1 MSEYQFVERPFLTQ
15 LESMNWTVIDQGAGI
30 PKDPTTSLRTD
41 FRQWLLRDVFLRTV
55 RDINRTESNDTWLT
69 DSQLEQLYE
78 DFIDFGTQ
86 KLLQANKE
94 CLSRL
99 FKWQVDENTVTGEV
113 DPVVKIIDFDNWA
126 ANEFIAINQFRIDT
140 PGGVKECIIPDV
152 VLFVNGLPLVV
163 IECKEANGYES
174 DPMHEAIEQ
183 LRRYADVR
191 EDTIAAGL
199 KEGEQRLFWTNQ
211 LLVATHDEDA
221 KYGTITSSEDYFFQW
236 KSIYPDET
244 PYVDSV
250 IGMHRPQELLV
261 QGMLHP
267 QRLLDMIRSFTLFMD
282 AGDKRI
288 KAVCRY
294 QQYRAVNKIIER
306 MRAGE
311 NSLERSGVVWHTQGS
326 GKSLTMVFL
335 VRKLR
340 RKEDLKDYKIIVI
353 NDRKD
358 LEQQLTETVALTG
371 EKPVVIQSSGELK
384 EKLAK
389 GSSNLNMVMLHK
401 FREADESN
409 IPEYVRKAMQQKAAN
424 EEVNELENKFAK
436 VAEPVLFD
444 PFGVVNNSEKVLV
457 LIDEAHRT
465 QRSGADRA
473 SISDNLFDAF
483 PNATRIAF
491 TGTPLIAKHH
501 SDPTWKRFGV
511 DSSSAYIDKYRL
523 QDAVDDGATLQ
534 ILYEGKTAEVA
545 IRGRSGFDRKFE
557 DLFRDRSEEEL
568 LAIRKKYGAAG
579 DVLEAE
585 ERIKEIADDLV
596 RHYVANIL
604 PSGFKAQVV
613 CSSKQAAVHYQTY
626 IRSTLQELIDEEL
639 QKDVSERDE
648 ELLKQ
653 LQFITSAVVVS
664 SEGTNE
670 KAVLVQARKEA
681 KEINAIKSF
690 KKAFDY
696 DDAKTGVA
704 FLVVCDMLLTGFDAP
719 IEQVMYLDKKLR
731 EHNLLQAIARVNRTY
746 PGKTRGYIVDYIGLA
761 NHLRDALSLYSGE
774 DQQELLDGM
783 KNVESEMPV
792 LESRYRRL
800 IQLFEDNK
808 VNQIENLVRQREL
821 DDTQR
826 YQVLELAV
834 QVLED
839 VRTRDSFNVYLKKF
853 MESMDIVLPNAM
865 AQPFKIPMYQFA
877 HIQAKAKERY
887 KDGSISF
894 TGVGEKVRKL
904 INEHLVSLGIDPRI
918 PPTELFSNQFIV
930 QLKQQKSSRAQAS
943 EMEHAI
949 RKHCKVNWER
959 DPVQFKRFSEKL
971 EAVLKK
977 YHDDWEQMVL
987 ALETLRDEIQ
997 SGERE
1002 GSDPFTD
1009 IILSVA
1015 FDGDNTDEK
1024 IDMVQPFT
1032 VKIMDALANTIGGL
1046 NFWERS
1052 ELVDDLAS
1060 ELDDI
1065 FILSGIPELAKHS
1078 EQLVKEVIALARRRE
1093 QDILGS

>member
-1 MSEYQFVERPFLTQ
+1 MSEYQFVERPLLTQ

-30 PKDPTTSLRTD
+30 PKDPSTSLRSD
-41 FRQWLLRDVFLRTV
+41 FRQWLLKDVFLRTV
-55 RDINRTESNDTWLT
+55 RDINQTEDNETWLT
-69 DSQLEQLYE
+69 DPQLEQLYA
-78 DFIDFGTQ
+78 DFLDFDTQ
-86 KLLQANKE
+86 KLLQANEE

-99 FKWQVDENTVTGEV
+99 FKWQVDKNAVTGEI
-113 DPVVKIIDFDNWA
+113 DPVVKIIDFDNWQ

-163 IECKEANGYES
+163 IECKEANGYAS

-183 LRRYADVR
+183 LRRYADLR
-191 EDTIAAGL
+191 EDTIAACL

-211 LLVATHDEDA
+211 LLVDTHDEDA
-221 KYGTITSSEDYFFQW
+221 KYGTITSSEEYFFQW
-236 KSIYPDET
+236 KTTYPDEE
-244 PYVDSV
+244 PYIDSV
-250 IGMHRPQELLV
+250 VGIHRPQERLV

-267 QRLLDMIRSFTLFMD
+267 HRLLDMIRSFTLFMD

-294 QQYRAVNKIIER
+294 QQYRAVNKVIER
-306 MRAGE
+306 IRSGDT
-311 NSLERSGVVWHTQGS
+311 SLHRSGVVWHTQGS

-335 VRKLR
+335 IRKIR
-340 RKEDLKDYKIIVI
+340 RNDDLKDFKVVVV
-353 NDRKD
+353 NDRND
-358 LEQQLTETVALTG
+358 LETQLTETIALTG
-371 EKPVVIQSSGELK
+371 EMPLVIKSSDQLK
-384 EKLAK
+384 EKLVSDK
-389 GSSNLNMVMLHK
+389 SNINMVMLHK

-409 IPEYVRKAMQQKAAN
+409 TPEYIRIAMQQKAAN
-424 EEVNELENKFAK
+424 ESANDIDAKYGK

-444 PFGVVNNSEKVLV
+444 SFGIVNNSEKVLV

-465 QRSGADRA
+465 QRSGSDHA
-473 SISDNLFDAF
+473 SLSDNLFDAF

-491 TGTPLIAKHH
+491 TGTPLIAQHH
-501 SDPTWKRFGV
+501 SDPTWKRFGT
-511 DSSSAYIDKYRL
+511 DASSAYIDKYRL

-545 IRGRSGFDRKFE
+545 IQGRSGFDRKFE
-557 DLFRDRSEEEL
+557 DLFRDRTEEEL

-585 ERIKEIADDLV
+585 ERINEIAGDLV
-596 RHYVANIL
+596 MHYVANIL

-613 CSSKQAAVHYQTY
+613 CSSKQAAIHYQTY
-626 IRSTLQELIDEEL
+626 IRSTLQELIDDEQARPDE
-639 QKDVSERDE
+639 DRDND
-648 ELLKQ
+648 LLKQ
-653 LQFITSAVVVS
+653 LQFLKCAVVIS
-664 SEGTNE
+664 SDGTNE
-670 KAVLVQARKEA
+670 KAVFVQARKETR
-681 KEINAIKSF
+681 ELNAVKSF
-690 KKAFDY
+690 KKAFNFEEQ
-696 DDAKTGVA
+696 KTGVA
-704 FLVVCDMLLTGFDAP
+704 FLIVCDMLLTGFDAP
-719 IEQVMYLDKKLR
+719 IEQVMYLDKKLK
-731 EHNLLQAIARVNRTY
+731 EHNLLQTIARVNRTY

-761 NHLRDALSLYSGE
+761 NNLRDALSLYSGE

-783 KNVESEMPV
+783 KNIDSEMPV

-800 IQLFEDNK
+800 VQLFEDNK
-808 VNQIENLVRQREL
+808 IALVEDFIHQRTL
-821 DDTQR
+821 NDQQR
-826 YQVLELAV
+826 YEVLESAV
-834 QVLED
+834 QMLED
-839 VRTRDSFNVYLKKF
+839 IKTRDSFNVFLKKF
-853 MESMDIVLPNAM
+853 MESMDIVLPNNL

-904 INEHLVSLGIDPRI
+904 IDEHLVALGIDPRI
-918 PPTELFSNQFIV
+918 PPTELFSSQFIV
-930 QLKQQKSSRAQAS
+930 QLKQEKSSRAQAS

-949 RKHCKVNWER
+949 RKHCKVNWES
-959 DPVQFKRFSEKL
+959 DPVHFKRFSEKL

-987 ALETLRDEIQ
+987 VLEELRDEIQ
-997 SGERE
+997 SGERQ

-1009 IILSVA
+1009 LISTIAFGGDDTDITITII
-1015 FDGDNTDEK
+1015 
-1024 IDMVQPFT
+1024 QPT
-1032 VKIMDALANTIGGL
+1032 SAKIMDTLASTIGGL

-1052 ELVDDLAS
+1052 DLVDDLAS
-1060 ELDDI
+1060 DLDDV
-1065 FILSGIPELAKHS
+1065 FVLSGIPELAMHS
-1078 EQLVKEVIALARRRE
+1078 EELVTEVIALAKRRE

>member
-1 MSEYQFVERPFLTQ
+1 VSEYQFVERPLLTQ
-15 LESMNWTVIDQGAGI
+15 LASMGWSVIDQGAGI
-30 PKDPTTSLRTD
+30 PKDPTKSLRSD
-41 FRQWLLRDVFLRTV
+41 FRQWLLKDVFCRTV
-55 RDINRTESNDTWLT
+55 HRINKTDSDESWLT
-69 DSQLEQLYE
+69 DSQLNQLFE
-78 DFIDFGTQ
+78 DFTDFGTQ
-86 KLLQANKE
+86 KLLPANEE

-99 FKWQVDENTVTGEV
+99 FKWQVDENTVTGEI
-113 DPVVKIIDFDNWA
+113 DPVVKIIDFDNWE
-126 ANEFIAINQFRIDT
+126 ANEFIAINQFRIET
-140 PGGVKECIIPDV
+140 PGGVKEFIIPDV

-183 LRRYADVR
+183 LRRYADLR

-236 KSIYPDET
+236 KSIYPDEI
-244 PYVDSV
+244 PYIDSV
-250 IGMHRPQELLV
+250 IGVHRPQEMLV
-261 QGMLHP
+261 QGMLQP
-267 QRLLDMIRSFTLFMD
+267 DRLLDMLRSFTLFMD

-288 KAVCRY
+288 KAICRY

-311 NSLERSGVVWHTQGS
+311 SSLERSGVVWHTQGS

-353 NDRKD
+353 NDRRE

-371 EKPVVIQSSGELK
+371 EKPIVIQNSNELR
-384 EKLAK
+384 EKLASD
-389 GSSNLNMVMLHK
+389 SSNLNMVMLHK

-409 IPEYVRKAMQQKAAN
+409 IPEYVRIAMKQKAAN
-424 EEVNELENKFAK
+424 ETNDKFQK
-436 VAEPVLFD
+436 VAEPIMFD
-444 PFGVVNNSEKVLV
+444 PFGVVNDSAKVLV

-473 SISDNLFDAF
+473 SLSDNLFDAF
-483 PNATRIAF
+483 PKATRIAF

-501 SDPTWKRFGV
+501 NDPTWKRFGV
-511 DSSSAYIDKYRL
+511 DASSAYIDKYRL

-545 IRGRSGFDRKFE
+545 IKGRAGFDKKFE
-557 DLFRDRSEEEL
+557 DLFRDRTEEEL

-585 ERIKEIADDLV
+585 DRIEEIADDLV

-604 PSGFKAQVV
+604 PGGFKAQVV
-613 CSSKQAAVHYQTY
+613 CSSKQAAIHYQTY
-626 IRSTLQELIDEEL
+626 IRSTLQELIEEESN
-639 QKDVSERDE
+639 KDDTERDE

-653 LQFITSAVVVS
+653 LQFIATAVVIS
-664 SEGTNE
+664 SDGTNE
-670 KAVLVQARKEA
+670 KAIFVQARKES
-681 KEINAIKSF
+681 KELNAIKSF
-690 KKAFDY
+690 KKAFDSE
-696 DDAKTGVA
+696 DPKTGVA
-704 FLVVCDMLLTGFDAP
+704 FLIVCDMLLTGFDAP

-746 PGKTRGYIVDYIGLA
+746 SGKTRGYIVDYIGLA
-761 NHLRDALSLYSGE
+761 NHLSDALSLYSGE

-783 KNVESEMPV
+783 KSVESEMPV

-800 IQLFEDNK
+800 VQLFEDNK
-808 VNQIENLVRQREL
+808 INQIEELVKQQGL
-821 DDTQR
+821 TDKQR
-826 YQVLELAV
+826 YQVLESAV

-853 MESMDIVLPNAM
+853 MESMDIVLPNAL

-887 KDGSISF
+887 KDGSVNF

-930 QLKQQKSSRAQAS
+930 QIKKQKSSRAQAS

-987 ALETLRDEIQ
+987 ALEDLRDEIQ
-997 SGERE
+997 SGERQ

-1009 IILSVA
+1009 IILTVA
-1015 FDGDNTDEK
+1015 FDGDGSDE
-1024 IDMVQPFT
+1024 IIERIQPFT
-1032 VKIMDALANTIGGL
+1032 LKIMDALANTIGGL

-1052 ELVDDLAS
+1052 ELVDDLDS

-1065 FILSGIPELAKHS
+1065 FVLSGIPELAEHS
-1078 EQLVKEVIALARRRE
+1078 KQLVTEVIALARRRE